1 MKAIDLLREAQRDA
15 NLLSYGQL
23 IDITLVDEAFPETF
37 LRNRMGGAKLI
48 EGEIKEGTYLFRHS
62 SHNWTIGEDFLAKY
76 EPDIIL
82 EQNDAHKLPEDS
94 RNMLLWKVE

>member
-1 MKAIDLLREAQRDA
+1 MKAIDLLREAQRNA

-37 LRNRMGGAKLI
+37 LRNRMGGSKLI
-48 EGEIKEGTYLFRHS
+48 EGEIKEGTYLFRYS
-62 SHNWTIGEDFLAKY
+62 SFNCDIEDFLAKH

-82 EQNDAHKLPEDS
+82 EVNNANKLSKSS

>member
-1 MKAIDLLREAQRDA
+1 MKAIDLLREIKK
-15 NLLSYGQL
+15 NSELLDYGQL

-37 LRNRMGGAKLI
+37 LRERMGEASLI
-48 EGEIKEGTYLFRHS
+48 EGEIKEGTYLFRYS
-62 SHNWTIGEDFLAKY
+62 SFNCDIKDFLARY

-82 EQNDAHKLPEDS
+82 EVNNAQTLPKSS